1 MVSKK
6 ESRKLFKIGRKMARW
21 MRRNG
26 VEHADVFAFSPDN
39 HGSMLDD
46 YKDKW
51 FISVTAHNGNVRV
64 VEISKFLTE
73 DEL

>member
-21 MRRNG
+21 MSRNG
-26 VEHADVFAFSPDN
+26 VEHADVFAFS

-51 FISVTAHNGNVRV
+51 FISVTAHNGDMRV
-64 VEISKFLTE
+64 VDISKFLTE